1 MIKLSYL
8 PKEPT
13 QLDLKISLEWL
24 FPKVA
29 KLSRALTYFWNG
41 QRYNLFCILYA
52 APYYLY
58 CCALGICRSSLSW
71 FRRPLPNSRSYRVGH
86 SSQYFHFRLVFKCSN
101 FWTFR
106 LWLVLKTI
114 KVMIIA
120 TLVCILAQILLY
132 FVLKD
137 GEFCKKILL
146 YLMTFIFFSS
156 IVLGMF
162 LLLPRKVTYSSY
174 WPLGFYPRLTLK

>member
-1 MIKLSYL
+1 MNRIL
-8 PKEPT
+8 
-13 QLDLKISLEWL
+13 I
-24 FPKVA
+24 
-29 KLSRALTYFWNG
+29 YFWIG
-41 QRYNLFCILYA
+41 WRYNLFCILYA

-71 FRRPLPNSRSYRVGH
+71 FRRSLSNSRSDRIGH
-86 SSQYFHFRLVFKCSN
+86 PSQYFHFRLVFKFYQGSKDQNNRLCDLAWSVCFN
-101 FWTFR
+101 FGPFD
-106 LWLVLKTI
+106 LWFGLKTI

-162 LLLPRKVTYSSY
+162 LLLPRKVILFVFSHLMVSFEVLELIGV
-174 WPLGFYPRLTLK
+174 PL

>member
-106 LWLVLKTI
+106 LWLFFENYKSYDHSNIGLHPCPNI
-114 KVMIIA
+114 
-120 TLVCILAQILLY
+120 TLFRFERWRILQKNSTLSYDIHIL
-132 FVLKD
+132 
-137 GEFCKKILL
+137 
-146 YLMTFIFFSS
+146 FFNSS
-156 IVLGMF
+156 GNVS
-162 LLLPRKVTYSSY
+162 PSSQESD
-174 WPLGFYPRLTLK
+174 L

>member
-1 MIKLSYL
+1 MNRIL
-8 PKEPT
+8 
-13 QLDLKISLEWL
+13 I
-24 FPKVA
+24 
-29 KLSRALTYFWNG
+29 YFWIG
-41 QRYNLFCILYA
+41 WRYNLFCILYA

-71 FRRPLPNSRSYRVGH
+71 FRRSLSNSRSDRIGH
-86 SSQYFHFRLVFKCSN
+86 PSQYFHFRLVFN
-101 FWTFR
+101 FYQGSTERNPTPSVDHRIFQLEALS
-106 LWLVLKTI
+106 LWLALKTI

-162 LLLPRKVTYSSY
+162 LLLPRKVILFVFSHLMVSFEVLELIGV
-174 WPLGFYPRLTLK
+174 PL

>member
-1 MIKLSYL
+1 MLLRIIYIVVLWVFVD
-8 PKEPT
+8 
-13 QLDLKISLEWL
+13 QVFLDSEGLYQIPDLTALDTRHNIFISGS
-24 FPKVA
+24 F
-29 KLSRALTYFWNG
+29 
-41 QRYNLFCILYA
+41 
-52 APYYLY
+52 
-58 CCALGICRSSLSW
+58 
-71 FRRPLPNSRSYRVGH
+71 
-86 SSQYFHFRLVFKCSN
+86 SN
-101 FWTFR
+101 FTRDQNNR
-106 LWLVLKTI
+106 LCDLARSVCFNFGPFDLWFGLKTI

-162 LLLPRKVTYSSY
+162 LLLPRKVILIVFSHLMVSFEVLELIGV
-174 WPLGFYPRLTLK
+174 PL